1 MKEEDDERTFTVRRF
16 KPGNF
21 AIYPLAPPLRPHQG
35 GKFPLAP
42 PPYTHP
48 QLPPR
53 RGRPRT
59 GISPGIR
66 THILTSCYLPLYAR
80 KDPDQGRGRR
90 GGSMTL
96 RGWARDG
103 DGRDGGMRLSGATR

>member
-42 PPYTHP
+42 PPPPTH
-48 QLPPR
+48 
-53 RGRPRT
+53 
-59 GISPGIR
+59 
-66 THILTSCYLPLYAR
+66 
-80 KDPDQGRGRR
+80 
-90 GGSMTL
+90 TL
-96 RGWARDG
+96 NFLHAAVGLAPE
-103 DGRDGGMRLSGATR
+103 

>member
-42 PPYTHP
+42 PPPTH
-48 QLPPR
+48 
-53 RGRPRT
+53 
-59 GISPGIR
+59 
-66 THILTSCYLPLYAR
+66 
-80 KDPDQGRGRR
+80 
-90 GGSMTL
+90 TL
-96 RGWARDG
+96 NFLHAAVGLAPE
-103 DGRDGGMRLSGATR
+103 